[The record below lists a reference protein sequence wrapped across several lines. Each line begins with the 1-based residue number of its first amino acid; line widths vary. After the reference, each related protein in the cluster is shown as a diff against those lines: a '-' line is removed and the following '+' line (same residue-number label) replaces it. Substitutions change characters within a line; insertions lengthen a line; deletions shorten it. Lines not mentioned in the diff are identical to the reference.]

1 MATQVNLIVAPSGRV
16 VIPASMRAQI
26 GLSEGGKVVARIKD
40 GAVILEP
47 IEAAIQR
54 AQRMVRKYVL
64 SGTPLV
70 AELIDERREAAE
82 RE

>member
-1 MATQVNLIVAPSGRV
+1 VATQANLTVAPSGRV

-54 AQRMVRKYVL
+54 AQRMVRKYVPA
-64 SGTPLV
+64 GTPLV

>member
-1 MATQVNLIVAPSGRV
+1 MATQANLTVAPNGRV
-16 VIPASMRAQI
+16 VIPANMRAKM
-26 GLSEGGKVVARIKD
+26 GLADGGKVVARIED

-54 AQRMVRKYVL
+54 AQNMVRKYIPA
-64 SGTPLV
+64 GTPLV
-70 AELIDERREAAE
+70 AELIDERRAAAE

>member
-1 MATQVNLIVAPSGRV
+1 MASRANLTVAPNGRV
-16 VIPASMRAQI
+16 VIPANMRAQM
-26 GLSEGGKVVARIKD
+26 GLSQGGKVVARMEN

-54 AQRMVRKYVL
+54 AQTMVRKYVPV
-64 SGTPLV
+64 GTPLV
-70 AELIDERREAAE
+70 AELIADRREAAE